1 MSTSHFMMELKA
13 VSSMPAASMPT
24 MDGVN
29 STSGHLKRSE
39 PIVITCSNPCFSQVP
54 GYVQQNG
61 RPAAGI
67 HDKLAPSGQAL
78 GWALKCSDVP

>member
-24 MDGVN
+24 MDGVK

-39 PIVITCSNPCFSQVP
+39 PIVITYSSHPCCSKVP
-54 GYVQQNG
+54 GHF
-61 RPAAGI
+61 R
-67 HDKLAPSGQAL
+67 KLAGLQLVA
-78 GWALKCSDVP
+78 KRN